1 MSFVLLISGEVE
13 VYIDETVREIETR
26 GVTSVVSGPY
36 LSNACDLVMLLV
48 HSEPH
53 VWVSHV
59 RGAEDKK

>member
-1 MSFVLLISGEVE
+1 MFCASLAEEVE
-13 VYIDETVREIETR
+13 VYIDETVRKIKTR

-36 LSNACDLVMLLV
+36 LPNACELVMLLV

-59 RGAEDKK
+59 RKAPREKN